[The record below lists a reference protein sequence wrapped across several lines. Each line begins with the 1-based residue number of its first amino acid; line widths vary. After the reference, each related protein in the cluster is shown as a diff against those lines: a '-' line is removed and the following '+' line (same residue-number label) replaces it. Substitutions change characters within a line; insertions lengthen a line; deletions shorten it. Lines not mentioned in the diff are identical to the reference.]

1 MTAEVKTYEGGLNA
15 AGLRFAIVCSRFNEF
30 FVSKLLGGAVD
41 CLLRHGAS
49 AKDIETAWVPGSYE
63 IPLVAKKLV
72 ASGRYHG
79 VIALGVVIQGSTAH
93 ANYVNAE
100 VSKGLAQVSLES
112 GVPVIR
118 TTGTVLALFG
128 VDGGALAD
136 AAPGG
141 VAKALETLMG
151 IPLWAVIGLVGV
163 VLTLVF
169 RPID

>member
-1 MTAEVKTYEGGLNA
+1 MKTYEGGLNA

-112 GVPVIR
+112 GVPVIY
-118 TTGTVLALFG
+118 
-128 VDGGALAD
+128 
-136 AAPGG
+136 
-141 VAKALETLMG
+141 
-151 IPLWAVIGLVGV
+151 GV
-163 VLTLVF
+163 VTTENIEQAIERSGCKAGNRGSTAAETAIEMANLLRVL
-169 RPID
+169 PEAK